1 MEWKREKSKE
11 KPDPSLEDQKAAG
24 FVQLFIKPLPKAW
37 GYFGKC
43 REHRVSSN

>member
-1 MEWKREKSKE
+1 MEWKRGKSKE
-11 KPDPSLEDQKAAG
+11 KIDPSLEHHKAAG

-37 GYFGKC
+37 GYVRKH